1 MLQGGRAV
9 SVLMFN
15 DVETIEALT
24 LQILG
29 SGHAIRS
36 GAERRRIFVFAAWF
50 WKGYANRIICYTC
63 KCLHTTCPL
72 EVLVVG
78 LQ

>member
-36 GAERRRIFVFAAWF
+36 GAERRRIFVFAA
-50 WKGYANRIICYTC
+50 
-63 KCLHTTCPL
+63 
-72 EVLVVG
+72 
-78 LQ
+78 